1 MNRLLRRMTALWH
14 AETRLLISVFAVAAL
29 LLVFGFVVDRVMEG
43 STASFDRAVVLAFR
57 GGTDGAS
64 GPVGP
69 PWVRE
74 MARDVTSLGSF
85 VVIGMM
91 TLAVAVFLLLTGGR
105 AAALLV
111 VVAVFGGMAVNSSL
125 KLLFARPRP
134 DLFVPAAK
142 VFTASF
148 PSGHAALSAI
158 SYLTLAALLAR
169 MTASLRLRTYVMAL
183 AVCLTFLIG
192 VSRIYLGV
200 HYPTDILAGWCIG
213 SAWALLCWAVMTRLQ
228 HRGTVQPPQETGTGR

>member
-1 MNRLLRRMTALWH
+1 MKRLLRRIKAFWR
-14 AETRLLISVFAVAAL
+14 AETRFLVSIFAVAAL
-29 LLVFGFVVDRVMEG
+29 LLAFGFVVDNVMEG
-43 STASFDRAVVLAFR
+43 STSNFDRYVMLAFR
-57 GGTDGAS
+57 GGTDTTF

-85 VVIGMM
+85 VVLGMV
-91 TLAVAVFLLLTGGR
+91 TFAVAAYLLLTGGR
-105 AAALLV
+105 SAALLV
-111 VVAVFGGMAVNSSL
+111 VVAVVGGMAVNSLL
-125 KLLFARPRP
+125 KIQFARPRP
-134 DLFVPAAK
+134 DLFVPAAN

-158 SYLTLAALLAR
+158 TYLTMAALLAR
-169 MTASLRLRTYVMAL
+169 MTASRRLRYYLMAV
-183 AVCLTFLIG
+183 AATLTCLIG

-213 SAWALLCWAVMTRLQ
+213 SAWALLCWAVLTRFL
-228 HRGTVQPPQETGTGR
+228 HEGTMNTGTIGTRR